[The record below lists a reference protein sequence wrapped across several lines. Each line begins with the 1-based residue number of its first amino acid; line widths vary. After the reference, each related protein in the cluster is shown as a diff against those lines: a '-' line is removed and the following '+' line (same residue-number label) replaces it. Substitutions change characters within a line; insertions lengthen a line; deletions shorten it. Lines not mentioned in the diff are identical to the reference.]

1 MPLIP
6 TTQIELFQSTDKL
19 NLDEMKLHPKTA
31 PLRKNNKKRHIVPT
45 ILLLA
50 SSALVLS
57 GCSAMLSSATNRF
70 SDNLAFAFQNSEDPA
85 VVADG
90 APAYLLMMDALIRDN
105 PDDYSTIRAAA
116 KLNASYADMFVE
128 DSERLKILTEKA
140 LGLAGRSACLENPK
154 LCDLRRMEFS
164 DFEKAVAVSGPDDLD
179 ALFSLAGV
187 WASWIQAHRRDWNA
201 VAELSRVEAIIK
213 RTVELDPEYENGQ
226 PYLYLGALATMLPP
240 ALGGKPEE
248 GRAYFEKAIEL
259 SGGNNLYAKYLYAQR
274 YARLVFDRELHD
286 RLLNEVLEARPEAEG
301 YRLANAIA
309 KKKAEELL
317 KTADDYF

>member
-1 MPLIP
+1 MIKR
-6 TTQIELFQSTDKL
+6 S
-19 NLDEMKLHPKTA
+19 
-31 PLRKNNKKRHIVPT
+31 KKRRLALA
-45 ILLLA
+45 LLLFA

-57 GCSAMLSSATNRF
+57 GCSAMMSSATNRF

-105 PDDYSTIRAAA
+105 PDDYSMIRAAA
-116 KLNASYADMFVE
+116 KLNAAYADMFVE

-140 LGLAGRSACLENPK
+140 LGLASQSACLENPR

-164 DFEKAVAVSGPDDLD
+164 VFEKVVVESGPDDLD
-179 ALFSLAGV
+179 ALFSLSGV
-187 WASWIQAHRRDWNA
+187 WASWIQAHRRDWKA
-201 VAELSRVEAIIK
+201 VAELSRVEAIMK
-213 RTVELDPEYENGQ
+213 RAIELDPEYEDGQ

-286 RLLNEVLEARPEAEG
+286 RLLNEVLEAKPDVVG

-309 KKKAEELL
+309 KQKARTLL
-317 KTADDYF
+317 ETADDYF